1 MSAAALVSVLVT
13 LLSAAVSLG
22 VLVVAI
28 RRTRREPRRLS
39 NGFWLLAG
47 SLLAVQLAAGLGVPG
62 AGLLQ
67 GLLALLVVGAP
78 VLIDVVAVFLI
89 INGVIMLRRESRSRP
104 TRCLCW
110 PAWPCWPFRCR
121 RSCCCWARRCG

>member
-47 SLLAVQLAAGLGVPG
+47 
-62 AGLLQ
+62 
-67 GLLALLVVGAP
+67 
-78 VLIDVVAVFLI
+78 
-89 INGVIMLRRESRSRP
+89 RCSRCSSRP
-104 TRCLCW
+104 ASGCPEQVCCRDCWRC
-110 PAWPCWPFRCR
+110 
-121 RSCCCWARRCG
+121 